1 MPGQRCIPM
10 ESPIVFR
17 SFRGPIALLP
27 FTPWLSTPIV
37 TSIVTSARI
46 SPRNGGPTR
55 WQIFPPRAM
64 PLLVAP
70 SVFAG
75 SPAVASTIAKFVN

>member
-1 MPGQRCIPM
+1 MQ
-10 ESPIVFR
+10 SPIVFR
-17 SFRGPIALLP
+17 RFRGPIAFLL
-27 FTPWLSTPIV
+27 FTPWLSTP
-37 TSIVTSARI
+37 IVTSARI